1 MFKRFL
7 IFLLIAVTLMVTSC
21 SSMENSNISVWI
33 IGDSMAA
40 KSNAHAGWGEVLQY
54 YITSDVTVRN
64 TAMGGA
70 SASSFPEEVI
80 YDMIFE
86 NAVEGDYAVIMLGHN
101 DALHETRNTNP
112 YADSDSEGSFKN
124 LLKYKFIVPLIDIG
138 VTPVLTTCVTVP
150 VYENGKTSEML
161 YSSHANAIR
170 ELYEECKAEGLG
182 VEMIDT
188 CEITRA
194 YYDEIGEDDAMEY
207 HIQDGYYHYS
217 LKGAVYAAGVVAEGL
232 KELDVPGFETILSE
246 NEAYELANE

>member
-1 MFKRFL
+1 MYKRILSYFL
-7 IFLLIAVTLMVTSC
+7 IIVVMFTSC
-21 SSMENSNISVWI
+21 SSAENSDISVWI

-54 YITSDVTVRN
+54 YVTSDVTVRN

-70 SASSFPEEVI
+70 SASSYPEEVI

-101 DALHETRNTNP
+101 DAIHETRNTNP
-112 YADSDSEGSFKN
+112 FEDSETEGSFKN

-150 VYENGKTSEML
+150 VYDYNGKTSEML
-161 YSSHANAIR
+161 YSTHVDAIR
-170 ELYEECKAEGLG
+170 ELYEECKAEGLE
-182 VEMIDT
+182 VELIDT

-194 YYDEIGEDDAMEY
+194 YYDKIGEASAMEY

-217 LKGAVYAAGVVAEGL
+217 LKGAVYAAGVIAEGL